1 MAGFPTQSPQQQT
14 QPLQQ
19 PPSSR
24 RLPSDLRH
32 KIARCYVDDRE
43 FKDDTVKKLV
53 TMSPIFLYRALSI
66 AAFLD
71 LSYDEVSLFSHI
83 RFLFL
88 HNVFLFLHQLSL
100 ESTLN
105 HLYG

>member
-1 MAGFPTQSPQQQT
+1 MAGFPTQSSQQQT

-43 FKDDTVKKLV
+43 FKNDTGRTVKYSRLV
-53 TMSPIFLYRALSI
+53 VEFYVGEEAVIFEARIGKNDKALLAI
-66 AAFLD
+66 AD
-71 LSYDEVSLFSHI
+71 DFSAD
-83 RFLFL
+83 RSF
-88 HNVFLFLHQLSL
+88 
-100 ESTLN
+100 
-105 HLYG
+105 

>member
-1 MAGFPTQSPQQQT
+1 MAGFPTQPPQQQT

-43 FKDDTVKKLV
+43 FKDDTGRTVKYSRLV
-53 TMSPIFLYRALSI
+53 VEFYVGEEAVIFEARIGKNDKALL
-66 AAFLD
+66 AVAD
-71 LSYDEVSLFSHI
+71 DFSSD
-83 RFLFL
+83 RSF
-88 HNVFLFLHQLSL
+88 
-100 ESTLN
+100 
-105 HLYG
+105 

>member
-1 MAGFPTQSPQQQT
+1 MAGFPTQPPQQQT

-43 FKDDTVKKLV
+43 FKDDTGRTVKYSRLV
-53 TMSPIFLYRALSI
+53 VEFYVGEEAVTFEARIGKNDKALLAI
-66 AAFLD
+66 AD
-71 LSYDEVSLFSHI
+71 DFSSD
-83 RFLFL
+83 RPFWEA
-88 HNVFLFLHQLSL
+88 V
-100 ESTLN
+100 
-105 HLYG
+105 